1 VQKQLSEGAKQD
13 LAFALTLLK
22 DFKSQGDYGESVNN
36 ITLFKYVWELA
47 DFLGIKKEFDDM
59 LSKVPPM
66 KILEKHPQ

>member
-1 VQKQLSEGAKQD
+1 MEKKLSDGAKQD
-13 LAFALTLLK
+13 LAFALILLK
-22 DFKSQGDYGESVNN
+22 DFKSQGDYGESVNS

-47 DFLGIKKEFDDM
+47 DLLGIKKEFDDM